1 MARRRPP
8 TVHGVAVV
16 DKPVGITSHDVVA
29 LLRRR
34 LGERRVGHAG
44 TLDPGATGVLVVG
57 VGTVTRLLRF
67 ITGGEKRYTGE
78 IVIGVETDSLDADG
92 VVTARRDIDRVD
104 LDDARSVIA
113 AHLVG
118 DIEQVPPMVSA
129 LKIGGRRLHELAREG
144 TEVEREPRPVRV
156 DRFDLVGESA
166 DPDGRQVLRIEVDC
180 GAGTYVRS
188 LAADLGRLLGS
199 GAHLRNLRRIAVGP
213 FTIEEAAPPDDCVL
227 LPPVEAVRALQKVIV
242 DEQQR
247 AAIAVGAPL
256 PTPDGDGPW
265 AMVSAE
271 DELLAVYEPF
281 KPGLAKPAVVLSAR

>member
-57 VGTVTRLLRF
+57 VGSVTRLLRF
-67 ITGGEKRYTGE
+67 IAGGQKRYTGE
-78 IVIGVETDSLDADG
+78 VVVGIETDSLDADG
-92 VVTARRDIDRVD
+92 VVTARHDIDRVD
-104 LDDARSVIA
+104 LDLARSVIA

-129 LKIGGRRLHELAREG
+129 LKVGGRRLHELAREG

-156 DRFDLVGESA
+156 DRFDIVGDSV
-166 DPDGRQVLRIEVDC
+166 DFGGGQVLRIEVDC
-180 GAGTYVRS
+180 GPGTYVRS
-188 LAADLGRLLGS
+188 LAADLGRLLGT
-199 GAHLRNLRRIAVGP
+199 GAHLRNLRRVAVGP
-213 FTIEEAAPPDDCVL
+213 FSIEEAAPPDDCAL
-227 LPPVEAVRALQKVIV
+227 LPPVEAVRMLSRVAV
-242 DEQQR
+242 DETAR
-247 AAIAVGAPL
+247 AAIAVGVPL
-256 PTPDGDGPW
+256 PAPAGAGPW
-265 AMVSAE
+265 AMVSA
-271 DELLAVYEPF
+271 DGELLAVYEPS
-281 KPGLAKPAVVLSAR
+281 GDGRAKPAVVLAAT